1 MGELDF
7 LIKGISSITW
17 QQLIMFAA
25 SANIASQVSYA
36 IAGGIVLTLFL

>member
-17 QQLIMFAA
+17 QQLIMFVA
-25 SANIASQVSYA
+25 SVSLFN
-36 IAGGIVLTLFL
+36 GILVNKKRV

>member
-25 SANIASQVSYA
+25 SANIAGQVASEV
-36 IAGGIVLTLFL
+36 AGGIVFTLLL